1 MGGSYHPHLSPC
13 SYLHIYSKSSA
24 PACLSAKCRHRM
36 DEGAFGA
43 LFFLLLLPSL
53 IFLHPSALSFG
64 LSETIVYRDLQIVLF
79 LLSHKQ
85 SEAKIHHP
93 FVRLFCMHKGA
104 INFCKVSP
112 LRRHRTLYCPIQYEI
127 LCGGF
132 EYKKCTRKSAT
143 GGGREEG
150 RADGR
155 GRTHASLTAMT
166 ANFLVGRRH
175 RSMVSLHR

>member
-1 MGGSYHPHLSPC
+1 MKVHSEHSSSYC
-13 SYLHIYSKSSA
+13 CCGVSSSSI
-24 PACLSAKCRHRM
+24 PPR
-36 DEGAFGA
+36 
-43 LFFLLLLPSL
+43 
-53 IFLHPSALSFG
+53 ALSFG

-85 SEAKIHHP
+85 SEAPEIHHP
-93 FVRLFCMHKGA
+93 SVRLFCIHKGA

-150 RADGR
+150 RAGGPVRADTRLFNCNDGHFF
-155 GRTHASLTAMT
+155 GWSSSPFYGELT
-166 ANFLVGRRH
+166 
-175 RSMVSLHR
+175 

>member
-1 MGGSYHPHLSPC
+1 MFE
-13 SYLHIYSKSSA
+13 IF
-24 PACLSAKCRHRM
+24 LSAKCRHRM

-43 LFFLLLLPSL
+43 LFFLLLLRSL

-85 SEAKIHHP
+85 SEAPEIHHP
-93 FVRLFCMHKGA
+93 SVRLFCIHKGA

-143 GGGREEG
+143 GGGPEEG
-150 RADGR
+150 GKRDGPT
-155 GRTHASLTAMT
+155 GGHTPL
-166 ANFLVGRRH
+166 
-175 RSMVSLHR
+175 

>member
-1 MGGSYHPHLSPC
+1 MFE
-13 SYLHIYSKSSA
+13 IF
-24 PACLSAKCRHRM
+24 LSAKCRHRM

-43 LFFLLLLPSL
+43 LFFLLLLLRSL
-53 IFLHPSALSFG
+53 IFLDPSSLSFG

-85 SEAKIHHP
+85 SEAPEIHHP
-93 FVRLFCMHKGA
+93 SVRLFCIHKGA

-150 RADGR
+150 RADATGA
-155 GRTHASLTAMT
+155 GGHTPL
-166 ANFLVGRRH
+166 
-175 RSMVSLHR
+175 